1 MENYYFIFELIYRNS
16 KYSELIQNLE
26 ELGID
31 KLCITSDKNK
41 EIQTIT
47 YSKSNDN
54 CIRQKF
60 AIDDKVL
67 EPLGLS
73 FHNMVYLALEKS
85 GADIQHSV
93 LEQFQHQ

>member
-1 MENYYFIFELIYRNS
+1 MINS
-16 KYSELIQNLE
+16 LE
-26 ELGID
+26 KLGID
-31 KLCITSDKNK
+31 WLSVTTDKND

-47 YSKSNDN
+47 YSKKNDN

-60 AIDDKVL
+60 AIDNKVL

-73 FHNMVYLALEKS
+73 FHNMVYLSLEKS
-85 GADIQHSV
+85 GTEIQHSV